1 MARTVNLISSDTT
14 EGESL
19 FNFFFNFII
28 FDQRKKYIF
37 LIQFCKA
44 VTPALYSGYLWR
56 QSGQPH
62 IQASNQKWVRRW
74 FCLRPDHCLYFYK
87 TDVVREND

>member
-1 MARTVNLISSDTT
+1 M
-14 EGESL
+14 
-19 FNFFFNFII
+19 NFFHFKLFQSEKNLKFSV
-28 FDQRKKYIF
+28 
-37 LIQFCKA
+37 A

-56 QSGQPH
+56 QGGQPH

-87 TDVVREND
+87 TDVVM